1 MNKLKLIALSL
12 IAGGILF
19 AQQTAPISG
28 GGPIGPIPTTPI
40 APSNQ
45 TLLLFQL
52 VSVDPTA
59 GAPCYNYSYDQFNYV
74 SQTGWGCVTAPGA
87 IPGSVVPTWRV
98 IFGGGGL
105 QSGAGA
111 VLTGA
116 TIAPTFKQHS
126 FNGTTALVTI
136 TTPASVASGTTLTLL
151 FTGSAS
157 GLTWTA
163 AGNISVAGT
172 ATTANTAVIFTW
184 DAVLAKWVPSRIL

>member
-12 IAGGILF
+12 IAGGTLF

-28 GGPIGPIPTTPI
+28 GGPIGPNPTTPI

-52 VSVDPTA
+52 VSIDPTA

-74 SQTGWGCVTAPGA
+74 SQTGWGCVAP
-87 IPGSVVPTWRV
+87 PGSVPGTVVPTWRV
-98 IFGGGGL
+98 IFGGFGL
-105 QSGAGA
+105 QAGAGPT
-111 VLTGA
+111 LTGA
-116 TIAPTFKQHS
+116 TIAPTFRNQA

-136 TTPASVASGTTLTLL
+136 TPPPSVAAGATFTVT
-151 FTGSAS
+151 FTGSGS

-163 AGNISVAGT
+163 AGNIAVAGT
-172 ATTANTAVIFTW
+172 ATTANTSVTFSW
-184 DAVLAKWVPSRIL
+184 DAVQSKWIPSRIS